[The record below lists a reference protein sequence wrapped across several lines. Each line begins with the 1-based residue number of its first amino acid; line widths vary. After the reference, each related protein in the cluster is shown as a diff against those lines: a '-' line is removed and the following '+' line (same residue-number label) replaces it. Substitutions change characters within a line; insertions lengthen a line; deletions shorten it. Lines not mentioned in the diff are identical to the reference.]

1 MPRNQ
6 MECDNRPRHSGGRT
20 FDDKRGVV
28 LGSRLRLACTRVV
41 SLALGQI
48 AHPGRRVRGRVAP
61 LLFDRNDGS
70 GRCRDAVRAP
80 QGDANEQDKRVLE
93 RTPRRMLQA
102 CRSGDPACV
111 IGGQRSEP
119 RIVRFCIIR
128 RCCGGCGNGCILGG
142 ADARRS
148 LCHPGATGMQHLRV
162 YKEVSPSRDSI
173 ET

>member
-1 MPRNQ
+1 MTTNAASCLVPVS
-6 MECDNRPRHSGGRT
+6 DLHAH
-20 FDDKRGVV
+20 V
-28 LGSRLRLACTRVV
+28 LTACRLAKLPIQGAVYEGE
-41 SLALGQI
+41 SLHCCSIETTG
-48 AHPGRRVRGRVAP
+48 VAAAATP
-61 LLFDRNDGS
+61 FEHH
-70 GRCRDAVRAP
+70 RAT
-80 QGDANEQDKRVLE
+80 QDQRILE

-102 CRSGDPACV
+102 CRSGDRACV

-128 RCCGGCGNGCILGG
+128 RYCGGCGNGCILGG

-148 LCHPGATGMQHLRV
+148 LCHPGATGMEHLRV